1 LPIANFLVL
10 SKGIGNRQLAI
21 GNDLRSSNLTRRVV
35 ITGLGLVTPVGNT
48 VEDTWTALM
57 SGRSGADYIKKF
69 DAERFSVRFACEVK
83 NFDPLTFIA
92 KKEARKM
99 GAFIH
104 YAIAASIEAMAD
116 SGIKLTPEG
125 KFPDDI
131 SENAG
136 TYISS
141 GIGDFWAIEREHSKL
156 LDDGPDRVS
165 PFFIVSAIVNLA
177 AGQVSIRFGAKG
189 PNSATATAC
198 AAGAHAIGDSFKI
211 IQRADA
217 DIMICGGAESAIT
230 PMSIAGFA
238 SMRALSTNNDDP
250 PHASRPF
257 ERDRDGFVIGEGAGI
272 MILEEL
278 ESAKRRGAKIYAEI
292 VGYGAAAD
300 AFHLTMPDETGSGAR
315 RVMQRCLK
323 DAGVRPEQVGYINAH
338 GTSTPYNDKF
348 ETFAIKATFGEHAYK
363 LAVSSTKSMTG
374 HLLGA
379 AGGIESVFSVLALQR
394 NVLPPTINYVNP
406 DPECDLDY
414 VPNEPREARVDY
426 VLSNSFGF
434 GGTNAALLFK
444 RYEE

>member
-1 LPIANFLVL
+1 LLFIVGWQSAIENRQSAM
-10 SKGIGNRQLAI
+10 SKGVLT
-21 GNDLRSSNLTRRVV
+21 LTRRVV
-35 ITGLGLVTPVGNT
+35 ITGLGLVTPIGNT
-48 VEDTWTALM
+48 VADTWSALM
-57 SGRSGADYIKKF
+57 DGRNGIDYIKKF
-69 DAERFSVRFACEVK
+69 DTEKFSVKFAAEVK
-83 NFDPLTFIA
+83 DFDPLKFIA

-104 YAIAASIEAMAD
+104 YAIAASVEAIQD
-116 SGIKLTPEG
+116 SGIKLTDDG
-125 KFPDDI
+125 KFQNDI

-156 LDDGPDRVS
+156 LDEGPDRVS

-211 IQRADA
+211 IQRGDA
-217 DIMICGGAESAIT
+217 DVMICGGAESAIT
-230 PMSIAGFA
+230 PMSVAGFA
-238 SMRALSTNNDDP
+238 SMRALSTRNDDP
-250 PHASRPF
+250 QHACRPF

-278 ESAKRRGAKIYAEI
+278 EMAKKRGARIYAEI
-292 VGYGAAAD
+292 VGYGMAAD

-315 RVMQRCLK
+315 RVMQRTIK
-323 DAGVRPEQVGYINAH
+323 DAGVRPDQIGYINAH

-348 ETFAIKATFGEHAYK
+348 ETLAIKDTFGEHAYK

-379 AGGIESVFSVLALQR
+379 AGGIEGVFSVLAIHR
-394 NVLPPTINYVNP
+394 NILPPTINYVNP
-406 DPECDLDY
+406 DPDCDLDY
-414 VPNEPREARVDY
+414 IPNEPREAVVDY

-434 GGTNAALLFK
+434 GGTDAALLFK

>member
-1 LPIANFLVL
+1 M
-10 SKGIGNRQLAI
+10 
-21 GNDLRSSNLTRRVV
+21 TRRVV

-48 VEDTWTALM
+48 VEETWTALM
-57 SGRSGADYIKKF
+57 NGRSGADYIKKF
-69 DAERFSVRFACEVK
+69 DAEKFSVKFACEVK

-92 KKEARKM
+92 KKDARKM

-116 SGIKLTPEG
+116 SGLPLTEAGKLPEN
-125 KFPDDI
+125 I
-131 SENAG
+131 AENVG

-211 IQRADA
+211 IQRGDA

-230 PMSIAGFA
+230 PMSVAGFSA
-238 SMRALSTNNDDP
+238 MRALSTNNDDP
-250 PHASRPF
+250 IHASRPF

-278 ESAKRRGAKIYAEI
+278 ESAKRRGAKIYGEI

-315 RVMQRCLK
+315 RVMQRTLK
-323 DAGVRPEQVGYINAH
+323 DAGVAPEQVGYINAH

-348 ETFAIKATFGEHAYK
+348 ETLAIKDTFGAHAYK

-379 AGGIESVFSVLALQR
+379 AGGIEGIFCVLTLHH
-394 NVLPPTINYVNP
+394 NVIAPTINYVNP

-414 VPNEPREARVDY
+414 VPNEPREARVEY